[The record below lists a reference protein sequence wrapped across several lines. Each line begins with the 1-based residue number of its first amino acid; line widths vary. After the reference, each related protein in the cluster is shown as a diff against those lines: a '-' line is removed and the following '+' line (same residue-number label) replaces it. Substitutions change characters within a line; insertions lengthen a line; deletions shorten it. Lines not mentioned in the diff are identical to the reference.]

1 MFWDKLS
8 SKEKIGLS
16 LAFAV
21 MAIALLDR
29 LVISPIRSH
38 FQRINQEIKINEK
51 QLAHDL
57 RNVHQQDQIARQ
69 FDKYVEYVQRSGSDE
84 EEVAKILGEIES
96 LARKSKVY
104 LANMKPQTPK
114 EIDFYKEYAVEID
127 AEGDIASLI
136 KFLHQLNTSTQLL
149 RVEKLRLS
157 SNKKGDKTLKAS
169 MMIIRVLVL

>member
-8 SKEKIGLS
+8 AKEKLGLS

-29 LVISPIRSH
+29 LIIGPVRVR
-38 FQRINQEIKINEK
+38 FQRINQAIKTSEK

-57 RNVHQQDQIARQ
+57 RNVHQKGQISKQ

-96 LARKSKVY
+96 LARQSKVY

-114 EIDFYKEYAVEID
+114 EIDFYKEYAVEIE
-127 AEGDIASLI
+127 AEGEISSLVA
-136 KFLHQLNTSTQLL
+136 FLYQLNMSTQLL

-157 SNKKGDKTLKAS
+157 SNKKGDKMLKAS
-169 MMIIRVLVL
+169 MLIIRVLVL